1 MHDFATTDLNFDVKN
16 DTGDARE
23 DILSRDIIMV
33 ITMITMMMI
42 TMITMMMI
50 TMITINM
57 KVLIKL
63 RVIKIMGF
71 KSLIL
76 NSYS

>member
-16 DTGDARE
+16 DTGDARK

-33 ITMITMMMI
+33 ITMITMMM
-42 TMITMMMI
+42 MMI
-50 TMITINM
+50 TMNV

-71 KSLIL
+71 
-76 NSYS
+76 

>member
-42 TMITMMMI
+42 TM
-50 TMITINM
+50 NV
-57 KVLIKL
+57 KVLSKL

-71 KSLIL
+71 
-76 NSYS
+76 

>member
-16 DTGDARE
+16 DTGDTRE

-42 TMITMMMI
+42 T
-50 TMITINM
+50 INM

-63 RVIKIMGF
+63 RVIKITGF
-71 KSLIL
+71 
-76 NSYS
+76 

>member
-1 MHDFATTDLNFDVKN
+1 MHDFATTELNFDVKN
-16 DTGDARE
+16 DTGDTRE

-42 TMITMMMI
+42 T
-50 TMITINM
+50 INM

-63 RVIKIMGF
+63 
-71 KSLIL
+71 
-76 NSYS
+76 

>member
-33 ITMITMMMI
+33 ITMITMMM
-42 TMITMMMI
+42 MMI
-50 TMITINM
+50 TMNV

-71 KSLIL
+71 
-76 NSYS
+76 

>member
-16 DTGDARE
+16 DTGDTRE
-23 DILSRDIIMV
+23 DILSRDII
-33 ITMITMMMI
+33 MMI

-50 TMITINM
+50 TMNV

-63 RVIKIMGF
+63 RVI
-71 KSLIL
+71 
-76 NSYS
+76 NSNSKV

>member
-16 DTGDARE
+16 DTGDTRE

-33 ITMITMMMI
+33 ITMITMMM
-42 TMITMMMI
+42 MMI
-50 TMITINM
+50 TMNV

-71 KSLIL
+71 
-76 NSYS
+76 

>member
-16 DTGDARE
+16 DTGDTRE

-42 TMITMMMI
+42 TM
-50 TMITINM
+50 NV

-63 RVIKIMGF
+63 
-71 KSLIL
+71 
-76 NSYS
+76 

>member
-16 DTGDARE
+16 DTGDTRE

-42 TMITMMMI
+42 TM
-50 TMITINM
+50 NVE
-57 KVLIKL
+57 VLIKL

-71 KSLIL
+71 
-76 NSYS
+76 

>member
-16 DTGDARE
+16 DTGDTRE

-42 TMITMMMI
+42 T
-50 TMITINM
+50 INM

-63 RVIKIMGF
+63 WVIKITGF
-71 KSLIL
+71 
-76 NSYS
+76 

>member
-16 DTGDARE
+16 DTGDTRE

-33 ITMITMMMI
+33 ITMIMMM
-42 TMITMMMI
+42 
-50 TMITINM
+50 MITINM

-63 RVIKIMGF
+63 
-71 KSLIL
+71 
-76 NSYS
+76 

>member
-16 DTGDARE
+16 DTGDTRK

-42 TMITMMMI
+42 TM
-50 TMITINM
+50 NV
-57 KVLIKL
+57 KVLSKL

-71 KSLIL
+71 
-76 NSYS
+76 

>member
-16 DTGDARE
+16 DTGDTRE
-23 DILSRDIIMV
+23 DIFSRDIIMV

-42 TMITMMMI
+42 TM
-50 TMITINM
+50 NV

-63 RVIKIMGF
+63 
-71 KSLIL
+71 
-76 NSYS
+76 

>member
-16 DTGDARE
+16 DTGDTRE

-42 TMITMMMI
+42 TM
-50 TMITINM
+50 NA

-71 KSLIL
+71 
-76 NSYS
+76 

>member
-16 DTGDARE
+16 DTGDTRE

-50 TMITINM
+50 TMNV

-71 KSLIL
+71 
-76 NSYS
+76 

>member
-1 MHDFATTDLNFDVKN
+1 MHDFATTELNFDVKN
-16 DTGDARE
+16 DTGDTRE

-42 TMITMMMI
+42 TM
-50 TMITINM
+50 NV

-63 RVIKIMGF
+63 RVIKITGF
-71 KSLIL
+71 
-76 NSYS
+76 

>member
-16 DTGDARE
+16 DTRDTRE

-42 TMITMMMI
+42 T
-50 TMITINM
+50 INM

-63 RVIKIMGF
+63 
-71 KSLIL
+71 
-76 NSYS
+76 

>member
-16 DTGDARE
+16 DTGDTRD
-23 DILSRDIIMV
+23 DILSRDIIIV
-33 ITMITMMMI
+33 ITMITMMM
-42 TMITMMMI
+42 MITM
-50 TMITINM
+50 NV

-71 KSLIL
+71 
-76 NSYS
+76 

>member
-16 DTGDARE
+16 DTVDTRE

-33 ITMITMMMI
+33 ITMITMMM
-42 TMITMMMI
+42 
-50 TMITINM
+50 MITINM

-63 RVIKIMGF
+63 
-71 KSLIL
+71 
-76 NSYS
+76 

>member
-16 DTGDARE
+16 DTGDTRE

-42 TMITMMMI
+42 TM
-50 TMITINM
+50 NV

-63 RVIKIMGF
+63 RVI
-71 KSLIL
+71 
-76 NSYS
+76 NSNSKV

>member
-16 DTGDARE
+16 DTGDTRE
-23 DILSRDIIMV
+23 DILSRAII
-33 ITMITMMMI
+33 MMI

-50 TMITINM
+50 TMNV

-63 RVIKIMGF
+63 RVI
-71 KSLIL
+71 
-76 NSYS
+76 NSNSKV

>member
-16 DTGDARE
+16 DTGDTRE

-42 TMITMMMI
+42 TM
-50 TMITINM
+50 NV

-71 KSLIL
+71 
-76 NSYS
+76 

>member
-16 DTGDARE
+16 DTGDTRE

-33 ITMITMMMI
+33 ITMISMM
-42 TMITMMMI
+42 
-50 TMITINM
+50 MITINM

-63 RVIKIMGF
+63 
-71 KSLIL
+71 
-76 NSYS
+76 

>member
-23 DILSRDIIMV
+23 DILSRDIVMV
-33 ITMITMMMI
+33 ITMITMMM
-42 TMITMMMI
+42 MMI
-50 TMITINM
+50 TMNV

-71 KSLIL
+71 
-76 NSYS
+76 

>member
-16 DTGDARE
+16 DTGDTRK

-42 TMITMMMI
+42 TM
-50 TMITINM
+50 NV

-63 RVIKIMGF
+63 RVVKIMGF
-71 KSLIL
+71 
-76 NSYS
+76 

>member
-16 DTGDARE
+16 DTGDSRE

-42 TMITMMMI
+42 T
-50 TMITINM
+50 INM

-63 RVIKIMGF
+63 
-71 KSLIL
+71 
-76 NSYS
+76 

>member
-16 DTGDARE
+16 DTGDTRE

-42 TMITMMMI
+42 TM
-50 TMITINM
+50 NV
-57 KVLIKL
+57 KVLINL

-71 KSLIL
+71 
-76 NSYS
+76 

>member
-16 DTGDARE
+16 DTGDTRE

-33 ITMITMMMI
+33 ITMITMMM
-42 TMITMMMI
+42 MITM
-50 TMITINM
+50 NV

-63 RVIKIMGF
+63 WVIKIMGF
-71 KSLIL
+71 
-76 NSYS
+76 

>member
-1 MHDFATTDLNFDVKN
+1 MHDFPTTDLNFDVKN
-16 DTGDARE
+16 DTGDTRE

-42 TMITMMMI
+42 T
-50 TMITINM
+50 INM

-63 RVIKIMGF
+63 
-71 KSLIL
+71 
-76 NSYS
+76 

>member
-16 DTGDARE
+16 DTGDTRE

-33 ITMITMMMI
+33 ITMITM
-42 TMITMMMI
+42 
-50 TMITINM
+50 NV

-71 KSLIL
+71 
-76 NSYS
+76 

>member
-16 DTGDARE
+16 DTGDTRE

-33 ITMITMMMI
+33 ITMITMMM
-42 TMITMMMI
+42 
-50 TMITINM
+50 MITINM

-63 RVIKIMGF
+63 
-71 KSLIL
+71 
-76 NSYS
+76 

>member
-16 DTGDARE
+16 DTGDTRE

-33 ITMITMMMI
+33 ITMITMMM
-42 TMITMMMI
+42 MITM
-50 TMITINM
+50 NV

-63 RVIKIMGF
+63 
-71 KSLIL
+71 
-76 NSYS
+76 